1 MQPSSCQWV
10 YVLCI
15 NHTALRMFC
24 RKQGDIPTSVSDDPS
39 EKNKGQIFGLFF
51 VFFCCFHRWSVVSVQ
66 NFFLK
71 WMLCFNCPSGIY
83 QANHLGIIFRG
94 KKNTISDIKAASNIF
109 CEQCEN
115 KWFILCQHAHCCAQ
129 LVNTM
134 KRFVLKSVHLYS
146 NLTFPT
152 LSVTH
157 ISFCGR

>member
-51 VFFCCFHRWSVVSVQ
+51 FCFFHRWSVVSVQ

-83 QANHLGIIFRG
+83 QANHLGIKFRG
-94 KKNTISDIKAASNIF
+94 EKK
-109 CEQCEN
+109 
-115 KWFILCQHAHCCAQ
+115 ILFQILKQHQTFSVWKQMIHT
-129 LVNTM
+129 LSTRTLLRTMGKHLM
-134 KRFVLKSVHLYS
+134 KRFVLKSVHLHI